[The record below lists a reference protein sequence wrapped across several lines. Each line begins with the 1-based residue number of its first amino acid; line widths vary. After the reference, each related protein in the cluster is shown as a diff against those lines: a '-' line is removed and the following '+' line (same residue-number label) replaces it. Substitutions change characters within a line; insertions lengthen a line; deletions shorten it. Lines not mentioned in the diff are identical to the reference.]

1 MLAVSVLITV
11 ILIFSLVSCGG
22 KKETP
27 SVQAGAAN
35 SSPSG
40 GAGDLPAKYFNADG
54 TMKLPLVSEPV
65 TFKVLWNKQAQ
76 DKGTMADKVILNNA
90 YEATGI
96 KWNVEEV
103 SEQGWREKV
112 SVVFASNDL
121 PDLFCGRIDNLINF
135 IDQCVDVTDM
145 LPGYAPYMA
154 DFYFKK
160 YPSIFG
166 AEAFAGRMY
175 SMPQVRVHNNVN
187 ASGTWMIN
195 TEWLKNV
202 GMEIPETIDEFYQ
215 VLKAFKEKDAN
226 GNGNPNDEIPY
237 SFVKINNLNGVGDR
251 NILRWMNAF
260 GMINDGGSNAEH
272 YIMIEKG
279 KAIFCPTDD
288 RFLAMLQFLNKL
300 YAEGLMDKDGFVQQI
315 NDFYAKASSNT
326 VGFAVGGGLISETFG
341 DISGKIEYIL
351 PPLTQY
357 GRAMKTADPPAELTL
372 HAYTITKACKRP
384 ELLLL
389 FQEYCNTGFENR
401 VLSLFGPEGGAWVWD
416 NNEMVNN
423 TDFKGKSFGTVAQ
436 ARATLAPNYRM
447 ASIMEYADESRRR
460 YTGISKKY
468 QDAQKGFYPQG
479 AGYKECF
486 PLGNDTAENNAA
498 RMEMFSEIDTYM
510 QNFVAKSVMNG
521 ISAVEWEEHKKSCE
535 KLNAGKYI
543 AGYQAF
549 YDQLMSLR

>member
-1 MLAVSVLITV
+1 
-11 ILIFSLVSCGG
+11 
-22 KKETP
+22 
-27 SVQAGAAN
+27 
-35 SSPSG
+35 
-40 GAGDLPAKYFNADG
+40 
-54 TMKLPLVSEPV
+54 
-65 TFKVLWNKQAQ
+65 
-76 DKGTMADKVILNNA
+76 
-90 YEATGI
+90 
-96 KWNVEEV
+96 
-103 SEQGWREKV
+103 
-112 SVVFASNDL
+112 
-121 PDLFCGRIDNLINF
+121 
-135 IDQCVDVTDM
+135 
-145 LPGYAPYMA
+145 
-154 DFYFKK
+154 
-160 YPSIFG
+160 
-166 AEAFAGRMY
+166 MY
-175 SMPQVRVHNNVN
+175 SMPQVRVHNNIN
-187 ASGTWMIN
+187 AGGTWMIN

-202 GMEIPETIDEFYQ
+202 GMEIPETIDDFYQ

-237 SFVKINNLNGVGDR
+237 SFVKINRANGVGER
-251 NILRWMNAF
+251 NILNWMNAF
-260 GMINDGGSNAEH
+260 GMVNDGGNKAEH
-272 YIMIEKG
+272 YIMVENG
-279 KAIFCPTDD
+279 KVIFCPTDD
-288 RFLAMLQFLNKL
+288 RFLTMLQFLNKL
-300 YAEGLMDKDGFVQQI
+300 HVEGLMDRDGFVQQI
-315 NDFYAKASSNT
+315 NDFYAKASSNL

-357 GRAMKTADPPAELTL
+357 GRTMKTADPPAELNL
-372 HAYTITKACKRP
+372 HAYTITKACKQP

-423 TDFKGKSFGTVAQ
+423 SDFSGKPYGTVAQ

-468 QDAQKGFYPQG
+468 QDAQKGFFPEG

-521 ISAVEWEEHKKSCE
+521 ISSSEWEDHKKACE
-535 KLNAGKYI
+535 KLDIKKYI
-543 AGYQAF
+543 ASYQAF
-549 YDQLMSLR
+549 YDQLASLR